1 MYATVVCHL
10 RKPGIGMGDFNWNG
24 LFTRWK
30 PGKKLFV
37 YYGQSTTEDGQKKPA
52 RLTGKSYRKAGL
64 PDDVLQAIDGIKKK
78 RYTLFENAQRL
89 SKVLEKRTV
98 GKDSLASLV
107 NKGIIAGVSDLHAF
121 RSFIWTTGDY
131 LKRTGAE
138 YDRLSIGELTA
149 IAKAV
154 EDAGYLN
161 YRGGSYFPGLCSTP
175 DKNIYFLP
183 SGLNRELREK
193 AAADGAVVASLNRA
207 RKDLT
212 RIKPVMEN
220 LAMELFAGTAGEK
233 TEFFET
239 VLSVWCSLAILSKEP
254 FFLTDGKKPVTKAEP
269 KKAAKAPE
277 PVKDITADAK
287 AEKKEAVA
295 ADSEKSEK
303 PAAKK
308 AEPKKADKPA
318 AKAEKAEAKTEK
330 PVKAEAKKAE
340 AKADKPVA
348 KKEAKADKPAA
359 KATAEKKAEKPAAAE
374 TEKPVKAEKKPAAKA
389 TAETKAEKP
398 AAKKAEPKKTDKTA
412 KKAETKPAEKKTEKT
427 PEKTAKIEKPA
438 KPAGK
443 TAKTAKETKAAKK
456 PSKPKQPEPQPTE
469 NYMVAEVDG
478 EMVRIPIGDAYKEET
493 LEMLSKSSIPEAVL
507 ADAKK
512 ILPRL
517 SEMGGEVDIQY
528 LSKRL
533 NELQEDGM
541 ANNDPGRE
549 RTVEELIA
557 ELMGTAQQPKAAA
570 PAPEPAPAP
579 APAPA
584 PVKEE
589 VKPAPAP
596 SPVEPE
602 WEVSTNSA
610 IKNDIEPEWEVSLVN
625 PAAAAKPAAPAPVAP
640 APAAPVVEPVKP
652 APTPEEIAAN
662 AVIPEI
668 LPYIAPEPEAAPAP
682 AAKVPTPEEIAASA
696 ANLESLF
703 PSFTAPAAEEVK
715 PVEPAPVIPE
725 PAPVIPEPVVI
736 PEPAPVI
743 PEPAPVVPEP
753 APEPVKPVSSIP
765 DITPDGVKPA
775 ATPIETNETSKEEMD
790 EHEAAVRRRMREI
803 LEQNKKK
810 QQEKDEVR
818 RQMEERRLEVARKQE
833 QRRQEILAKRKADYE
848 KLLAEQE
855 ELKKVVEENK
865 NAIMGDRKK
874 KRTEAQRR
882 IMDIE
887 DIILKEYL
895 DLKRGTNDY
904 HTGLTQELY

>member
-1 MYATVVCHL
+1 
-10 RKPGIGMGDFNWNG
+10 MGDFNWNG
-24 LFTRWK
+24 LFTRWM
-30 PGKKLFV
+30 PGKKLFA
-37 YYGQSTTEDGQKKPA
+37 YYGQSTTEDSQKKPA
-52 RLTGKSYRKAGL
+52 RLVGKSYRKAGL
-64 PDDVLQAIDGIKKK
+64 PAEVIQAIEGIKKK
-78 RYTLFENAQRL
+78 TYRLHENAQRL
-89 SKVLEKRTV
+89 SKALEIGSSKDSGRAESV
-98 GKDSLASLV
+98 GKGTLP
-107 NKGIIAGVSDLHAF
+107 NVSDLHTL
-121 RSFIWTTGDY
+121 RSFCWTVGDY

-138 YDRLSIGELTA
+138 YDRLSMSELTA

-154 EDAGYLN
+154 EDAGNLN

-175 DKNIYFLP
+175 DRNIYFLP
-183 SGLNRELREK
+183 SQLSADLK
-193 AAADGAVVASLNRA
+193 KTAAADGCAASLNRL

-220 LAMELFAGTAGEK
+220 LAMELFAGTAGTEK
-233 TEFFET
+233 EFFET
-239 VLSVWCSLAILSKEP
+239 VLATWCTLAILAQEP
-254 FFLTDGKKPVTKAEP
+254 FVLTDGKKPATKKAAAKAEKP
-269 KKAAKAPE
+269 AKAGKAAKAEKPAKVEAPKPETVAAANATPE
-277 PVKDITADAK
+277 PEAAK
-287 AEKKEAVA
+287 PAAEK
-295 ADSEKSEK
+295 K

-308 AEPKKADKPA
+308 AEKP
-318 AKAEKAEAKTEK
+318 AKAEKA
-330 PVKAEAKKAE
+330 
-340 AKADKPVA
+340 
-348 KKEAKADKPAA
+348 
-359 KATAEKKAEKPAAAE
+359 KAEKPAKGGKAVKAE
-374 TEKPVKAEKKPAAKA
+374 KPTKTEKPAKAEKPKAEKKPESKKASEAA
-389 TAETKAEKP
+389 TKP
-398 AAKKAEPKKTDKTA
+398 AAKKA
-412 KKAETKPAEKKTEKT
+412 TKPAAEKAADDKK
-427 PEKTAKIEKPA
+427 ASKP
-438 KPAGK
+438 
-443 TAKTAKETKAAKK
+443 AAKK
-456 PSKPKQPEPQPTE
+456 SSKKSTDKPEEASAKIKKETPEAAPVIPITE
-469 NYMVAEVDG
+469 SYLVAEVDG
-478 EMVRIPIGDAYKEET
+478 ELVRIPAGDANKEET
-493 LEMLSKSSIPEAVL
+493 FEMLSRSAIPEAVL

-533 NELQEDGM
+533 TELQEDGM

-557 ELMGTAQQPKAAA
+557 ELMGTAQQPKEAPAPA
-570 PAPEPAPAP
+570 PAPEPAPA

-625 PAAAAKPAAPAPVAP
+625 PAAAVKPAAPAPAPVAP
-640 APAAPVVEPVKP
+640 APAAEPVKP
-652 APTPEEIAAN
+652 AAPTPEDIAAN

-682 AAKVPTPEEIAASA
+682 AQKVPTPEEIAASA
-696 ANLESLF
+696 ASLESLF

-715 PVEPAPVIPE
+715 PGEPAPVIPE

-743 PEPAPVVPEP
+743 PEPTPVVP

-855 ELKKVVEENK
+855 DLRKVVEENK

>member
-1 MYATVVCHL
+1 
-10 RKPGIGMGDFNWNG
+10 MGDFNWNG

-254 FFLTDGKKPVTKAEP
+254 FFLTDGKKPVTNAEP

-287 AEKKEAVA
+287 TEKKEAVA
-295 ADSEKSEK
+295 TETKKSEK

-330 PVKAEAKKAE
+330 PVKAGAK
-340 AKADKPVA
+340 
-348 KKEAKADKPAA
+348 KADKPAA
-359 KATAEKKAEKPAAAE
+359 KATAEKKAEKPAAAGTKAAE

-389 TAETKAEKP
+389 TAEMKAEKT

-625 PAAAAKPAAPAPVAP
+625 PAAAVKPAAPAPAPVAP
-640 APAAPVVEPVKP
+640 APAAEPVKP
-652 APTPEEIAAN
+652 AAPTPEDIAAN

-682 AAKVPTPEEIAASA
+682 AQKVPTPEEIAASA
-696 ANLESLF
+696 ASLESLF

-725 PAPVIPEPVVI
+725 PVVI

-743 PEPAPVVPEP
+743 PEPAPVIPEPTPVVP

-855 ELKKVVEENK
+855 DLRKVVEENK

>member
-412 KKAETKPAEKKTEKT
+412 KKAETKPVEKKTEKT

-602 WEVSTNSA
+602 WEVSSNSA
-610 IKNDIEPEWEVSLVN
+610 IKNDIEPEWEVSLVK
-625 PAAAAKPAAPAPVAP
+625 PAASAKPATPAPAPAPVVPEPAAPA
-640 APAAPVVEPVKP
+640 E
-652 APTPEEIAAN
+652 N
-662 AVIPEI
+662 
-668 LPYIAPEPEAAPAP
+668 
-682 AAKVPTPEEIAASA
+682 KVPTPEEIAASA
-696 ANLESLF
+696 NLQDLF
-703 PSFTAPAAEEVK
+703 PTYTAPAQEEAK
-715 PVEPAPVIPE
+715 PEPAAPAANKVPTPEEIAASANLQDLFPTYTAPAPEPEPEPAPE
-725 PAPVIPEPVVI
+725 PAPVIPEPVAVEPE
-736 PEPAPVI
+736 PEPA
-743 PEPAPVVPEP
+743 P

-765 DITPDGVKPA
+765 DIVPDGVKPA
-775 ATPIETNETSKEEMD
+775 ETPFETNQASQEEID

>member
-1 MYATVVCHL
+1 
-10 RKPGIGMGDFNWNG
+10 MGDFNWNG
-24 LFTRWK
+24 LFTRWM
-30 PGKKLFV
+30 PGKKLFA
-37 YYGQSTTEDGQKKPA
+37 YYGQSTTEDSQKKPA
-52 RLTGKSYRKAGL
+52 RLVGKSYRKAGL
-64 PDDVLQAIDGIKKK
+64 PAEVIQAIEGIKKK
-78 RYTLFENAQRL
+78 TYRLHENAHRL
-89 SKVLEKRTV
+89 SKALEIGSSKDSGRAESV
-98 GKDSLASLV
+98 GKGTLP
-107 NKGIIAGVSDLHAF
+107 NVSDLHTL
-121 RSFIWTTGDY
+121 RSFCWTVGDY

-138 YDRLSIGELTA
+138 YDRLSMSELTA

-154 EDAGYLN
+154 EDAGNLN

-175 DKNIYFLP
+175 DRNIYFLP
-183 SGLNRELREK
+183 SQLSADLK
-193 AAADGAVVASLNRA
+193 KTAASDGCAASLNRL

-220 LAMELFAGTAGEK
+220 LAMELFAGTAGTEK
-233 TEFFET
+233 EFFET
-239 VLSVWCSLAILSKEP
+239 VLATWSTLAILAQEP
-254 FFLTDGKKPVTKAEP
+254 FVLTDGKKPATKKAAAANATPKPEAAKPAAE
-269 KKAAKAPE
+269 KKAAKA
-277 PVKDITADAK
+277 
-287 AEKKEAVA
+287 
-295 ADSEKSEK
+295 EK
-303 PAAKK
+303 P
-308 AEPKKADKPA
+308 
-318 AKAEKAEAKTEK
+318 AKAEKAKAEKPAKADKAVKAEKPEKAEKPAKVEKPKAKKTTKKVSKAAETVTETSVKTETKVAKTEK
-330 PVKAEAKKAE
+330 PA
-340 AKADKPVA
+340 
-348 KKEAKADKPAA
+348 
-359 KATAEKKAEKPAAAE
+359 KAEKP
-374 TEKPVKAEKKPAAKA
+374 KAEKKPAAKKA
-389 TAETKAEKP
+389 TKP
-398 AAKKAEPKKTDKTA
+398 AAKKAADD
-412 KKAETKPAEKKTEKT
+412 KKATKPAAKKSSKKSTDKPEEASAKIKKET
-427 PEKTAKIEKPA
+427 PE
-438 KPAGK
+438 
-443 TAKTAKETKAAKK
+443 AA
-456 PSKPKQPEPQPTE
+456 PVIPITE
-469 NYMVAEVDG
+469 SYLVAEVDG
-478 EMVRIPIGDAYKEET
+478 ELVRIPAGDANKEET
-493 LEMLSKSSIPEAVL
+493 FEMLSRSAIPEAVL

-533 NELQEDGM
+533 TELQEDGM

-557 ELMGTAQQPKAAA
+557 ELMGTAQQPKEAPAPA
-570 PAPEPAPAP
+570 PAPEPAPA

-625 PAAAAKPAAPAPVAP
+625 PAAAVKPAAPAPAPVAP
-640 APAAPVVEPVKP
+640 APAAEPVKP
-652 APTPEEIAAN
+652 AAPTPEDIAAN

-682 AAKVPTPEEIAASA
+682 AQKVPTPEEIAASA
-696 ANLESLF
+696 ASLESLF

-725 PAPVIPEPVVI
+725 PVIPEPVVI

-743 PEPAPVVPEP
+743 PEPTPVVP

-855 ELKKVVEENK
+855 DLRKVVEENK

>member
-1 MYATVVCHL
+1 
-10 RKPGIGMGDFNWNG
+10 MGDFNWNG
-24 LFTRWK
+24 LFTRWM

-37 YYGQSTTEDGQKKPA
+37 YYGQSTTEDSQKKPA
-52 RLTGKSYRKAGL
+52 RLVGKSYRKAGL
-64 PDDVLQAIDGIKKK
+64 PAEVIQAIEGIKQKTY
-78 RYTLFENAQRL
+78 RLHENAQRL
-89 SKVLEKRTV
+89 SKALEIRSSGEPGRAESV
-98 GKDSLASLV
+98 A
-107 NKGIIAGVSDLHAF
+107 KGILPNVSDLHTL
-121 RSFIWTTGDY
+121 RSFCWTVGDY

-138 YDRLSIGELTA
+138 YDRLSMSELTA

-154 EDAGYLN
+154 EDAGNLN

-175 DKNIYFLP
+175 DRNIYFLP
-183 SGLNRELREK
+183 SQLSMELK
-193 AAADGAVVASLNRA
+193 KTAAADGCAASLNRL

-220 LAMELFAGTAGEK
+220 LAMELFGGTAGAEK
-233 TEFFET
+233 EFFET
-239 VLSVWCSLAILSKEP
+239 VLATWCTLAILAQEP
-254 FFLTDGKKPVTKAEP
+254 FVLTDGRKPATSKAAVKKSAAKANAGKSDTADSNVAEAKAEKKAEP
-269 KKAAKAPE
+269 KKAKAVKPEKAEAK
-277 PVKDITADAK
+277 VGKTK
-287 AEKKEAVA
+287 AEKATVKKATA
-295 ADSEKSEK
+295 EK
-303 PAAKK
+303 PEPKKAEAKK
-308 AEPKKADKPA
+308 AEPKKSKVTAETTAKEEIVTAKTETKTAKAVKKATKAEKPTEKKA
-318 AKAEKAEAKTEK
+318 AKADK
-330 PVKAEAKKAE
+330 
-340 AKADKPVA
+340 KPVA
-348 KKEAKADKPAA
+348 KKEAKAAD
-359 KATAEKKAEKPAAAE
+359 EK
-374 TEKPVKAEKKPAAKA
+374 
-389 TAETKAEKP
+389 
-398 AAKKAEPKKTDKTA
+398 AAKKAV
-412 KKAETKPAEKKTEKT
+412 KPASEKKVTKKST
-427 PEKTAKIEKPA
+427 DKPA
-438 KPAGK
+438 KASVK
-443 TAKTAKETKAAKK
+443 NKKEV
-456 PSKPKQPEPQPTE
+456 PEAPVIPIPEITE
-469 NYMVAEVDG
+469 SYLVAEVDG
-478 EMVRIPIGDAYKEET
+478 ELVRIPTGDANKEET
-493 LEMLSKSSIPEAVL
+493 FEMLSRSAIPEAVL

-517 SEMGGEVDIQY
+517 SEAGGEVDIQY

-533 NELQEDGM
+533 TELQEDGM

-557 ELMGTAQQPKAAA
+557 ELMGTAQQPKEAPAPA
-570 PAPEPAPAP
+570 PAPEPAPA

-625 PAAAAKPAAPAPVAP
+625 PAAAAKPVAPAPVAP

-743 PEPAPVVPEP
+743 PEPALVVPEP

-765 DITPDGVKPA
+765 DITPDGVKPEA
-775 ATPIETNETSKEEMD
+775 ATFETNQASQTEMD

-855 ELKKVVEENK
+855 DLRKVVEENK

>member
-1 MYATVVCHL
+1 
-10 RKPGIGMGDFNWNG
+10 MGDFNWNG
-24 LFTRWK
+24 LFTRWM

-37 YYGQSTTEDGQKKPA
+37 YYGQSTTEDSQKKPA
-52 RLTGKSYRKAGL
+52 RLVGKSYRKAGL
-64 PDDVLQAIDGIKKK
+64 PAEVIQAIEGIKKK
-78 RYTLFENAQRL
+78 TYRLHENAQRL
-89 SKVLEKRTV
+89 SKALEIRGSGEPGRAESV
-98 GKDSLASLV
+98 A
-107 NKGIIAGVSDLHAF
+107 KGILPNVSDLHTL
-121 RSFIWTTGDY
+121 RSFCWTVGDY

-138 YDRLSIGELTA
+138 YDRLSMSELTA

-154 EDAGYLN
+154 EDAGNLN

-175 DKNIYFLP
+175 DRNIYFLP
-183 SGLNRELREK
+183 SQLSMELK
-193 AAADGAVVASLNRA
+193 KTAAADGCAASLNRL

-220 LAMELFAGTAGEK
+220 LAMELFGGTAGAEK
-233 TEFFET
+233 EFFET
-239 VLSVWCSLAILSKEP
+239 VLATWCTLAILAQEP
-254 FFLTDGKKPVTKAEP
+254 FVLTDGKKPATSKAAAE
-269 KKAAKAPE
+269 KSAAKANAG
-277 PVKDITADAK
+277 KSDTADSNVAEAK
-287 AEKKEAVA
+287 AE
-295 ADSEKSEK
+295 
-303 PAAKK
+303 KK
-308 AEPKKADKPA
+308 AEPKKAKAVKPEKA
-318 AKAEKAEAKTEK
+318 ETKAEKTKAEKAEAK
-330 PVKAEAKKAE
+330 KAESKKTESKQAEPKKAE
-340 AKADKPVA
+340 TKKTEPKKAKAAAEKAADKPSENTV
-348 KKEAKADKPAA
+348 K
-359 KATAEKKAEKPAAAE
+359 AAE
-374 TEKPVKAEKKPAAKA
+374 E
-389 TAETKAEKP
+389 
-398 AAKKAEPKKTDKTA
+398 KAEPKKAPKKAARKASKKATEADKKPEAKKTA
-412 KKAETKPAEKKTEKT
+412 KPASGKKVTKKSTD
-427 PEKTAKIEKPA
+427 KPA
-438 KPAGK
+438 KASVK
-443 TAKTAKETKAAKK
+443 NKKEA
-456 PSKPKQPEPQPTE
+456 PEAPVIPIPEITE
-469 NYMVAEVDG
+469 SYLVAEVDG
-478 EMVRIPIGDAYKEET
+478 ELVRIPAGDANKEET
-493 LEMLSKSSIPEAVL
+493 FEMLSRSAIPEAVL

-517 SEMGGEVDIQY
+517 SEAGGEVDIQY

-533 NELQEDGM
+533 TELQEDGM

-557 ELMGTAQQPKAAA
+557 ELMGTAQQPKEAPAPA
-570 PAPEPAPAP
+570 PAPEPAPA

-855 ELKKVVEENK
+855 DLRKVVEENK

>member
-1 MYATVVCHL
+1 
-10 RKPGIGMGDFNWNG
+10 
-24 LFTRWK
+24 
-30 PGKKLFV
+30 
-37 YYGQSTTEDGQKKPA
+37 
-52 RLTGKSYRKAGL
+52 
-64 PDDVLQAIDGIKKK
+64 
-78 RYTLFENAQRL
+78 
-89 SKVLEKRTV
+89 
-98 GKDSLASLV
+98 
-107 NKGIIAGVSDLHAF
+107 
-121 RSFIWTTGDY
+121 
-131 LKRTGAE
+131 
-138 YDRLSIGELTA
+138 
-149 IAKAV
+149 
-154 EDAGYLN
+154 
-161 YRGGSYFPGLCSTP
+161 
-175 DKNIYFLP
+175 
-183 SGLNRELREK
+183 
-193 AAADGAVVASLNRA
+193 
-207 RKDLT
+207 
-212 RIKPVMEN
+212 
-220 LAMELFAGTAGEK
+220 
-233 TEFFET
+233 
-239 VLSVWCSLAILSKEP
+239 
-254 FFLTDGKKPVTKAEP
+254 
-269 KKAAKAPE
+269 
-277 PVKDITADAK
+277 
-287 AEKKEAVA
+287 
-295 ADSEKSEK
+295 
-303 PAAKK
+303 
-308 AEPKKADKPA
+308 
-318 AKAEKAEAKTEK
+318 
-330 PVKAEAKKAE
+330 
-340 AKADKPVA
+340 
-348 KKEAKADKPAA
+348 
-359 KATAEKKAEKPAAAE
+359 
-374 TEKPVKAEKKPAAKA
+374 
-389 TAETKAEKP
+389 
-398 AAKKAEPKKTDKTA
+398 
-412 KKAETKPAEKKTEKT
+412 
-427 PEKTAKIEKPA
+427 
-438 KPAGK
+438 
-443 TAKTAKETKAAKK
+443 
-456 PSKPKQPEPQPTE
+456 
-469 NYMVAEVDG
+469 
-478 EMVRIPIGDAYKEET
+478 
-493 LEMLSKSSIPEAVL
+493 MLSRSAIPEAVL

-533 NELQEDGM
+533 TELQEDGM

-557 ELMGTAQQPKAAA
+557 ELMGTAQQPKEAPAPA
-570 PAPEPAPAP
+570 PAPEPAPA

-625 PAAAAKPAAPAPVAP
+625 PAAAVKPAAPAPAPVAP
-640 APAAPVVEPVKP
+640 APAAEPVKP
-652 APTPEEIAAN
+652 AAPTPEDIAAN

-682 AAKVPTPEEIAASA
+682 VQNKVPTPEEIAASA
-696 ANLESLF
+696 ASLESLF

-725 PAPVIPEPVVI
+725 PVVI

-743 PEPAPVVPEP
+743 PEPAPVIPEPTPVVP

-855 ELKKVVEENK
+855 DLRKVVEENK

>member
-1 MYATVVCHL
+1 
-10 RKPGIGMGDFNWNG
+10 MGDFNWNG
-24 LFTRWK
+24 LFTRWM

-37 YYGQSTTEDGQKKPA
+37 YYGQSTTEDSQKKPA
-52 RLTGKSYRKAGL
+52 RLVGKTYRKAGL
-64 PDDVLQAIDGIKKK
+64 PAEVIQAIEGIKKK
-78 RYTLFENAQRL
+78 TYRLHENAQRL
-89 SKVLEKRTV
+89 SKALEIRSSGEPGRAESV
-98 GKDSLASLV
+98 A
-107 NKGIIAGVSDLHAF
+107 KGILPNVSDLHTL
-121 RSFIWTTGDY
+121 RSFCWTVGDY

-138 YDRLSIGELTA
+138 YDRLSMSELTA

-154 EDAGYLN
+154 EDAGNLN

-175 DKNIYFLP
+175 DRNIYFLP
-183 SGLNRELREK
+183 SQLSMELK
-193 AAADGAVVASLNRA
+193 KTAAADGCAASLNRL
-207 RKDLT
+207 RKDLA

-220 LAMELFAGTAGEK
+220 LAMELFGGTAGAEK
-233 TEFFET
+233 EFFET
-239 VLSVWCSLAILSKEP
+239 VLATWCTLAILAQEP
-254 FFLTDGKKPVTKAEP
+254 FVLTDGRKPATSKAAVKKS
-269 KKAAKAPE
+269 AAKANAG
-277 PVKDITADAK
+277 KSDTANSNVAKAK
-287 AEKKEAVA
+287 AEKKPESKKAKAVKPEKAEAKA
-295 ADSEKSEK
+295 EKTKTEK
-303 PAAKK
+303 AEPKK
-308 AEPKKADKPA
+308 AEPKKA
-318 AKAEKAEAKTEK
+318 
-330 PVKAEAKKAE
+330 EAKKVE
-340 AKADKPVA
+340 P
-348 KKEAKADKPAA
+348 
-359 KATAEKKAEKPAAAE
+359 
-374 TEKPVKAEKKPAAKA
+374 
-389 TAETKAEKP
+389 
-398 AAKKAEPKKTDKTA
+398 KKAEPKKAKAATEKTA
-412 KKAETKPAEKKTEKT
+412 DKPSEKKTVKPAEEKTEPKKA
-427 PEKTAKIEKPA
+427 PK
-438 KPAGK
+438 
-443 TAKTAKETKAAKK
+443 KAAKK
-456 PSKPKQPEPQPTE
+456 AAEADKKPETKKTANPAPGKKVTKKSTDKPAKASAKNKKEAPEAPVIPIPEITE
-469 NYMVAEVDG
+469 SYLVAEVDG
-478 EMVRIPIGDAYKEET
+478 ELVRIPAGDANKEET
-493 LEMLSKSSIPEAVL
+493 FEMLSRSAIPEAVL

-517 SEMGGEVDIQY
+517 SEAGGEVDIQY

-533 NELQEDGM
+533 TELQEDGM

-557 ELMGTAQQPKAAA
+557 ELMGTAQQPKEAPAPA
-570 PAPEPAPAP
+570 PAPEPAPA

-855 ELKKVVEENK
+855 DLRKVVEENK